1 MHSKSRSGCESLP
14 RSADVRES
22 YNNIVVEDLVLA
34 LLCHSK
40 THVYQEEN
48 TAVG

>member
-1 MHSKSRSGCESLP
+1 MR
-14 RSADVRES
+14 DS
-22 YNNIVVEDLVLA
+22 YSNVVVEDLVPA
-34 LLCHSK
+34 LLRHSK